1 MKNLKAF
8 AKANETLTKEAL
20 LTVKGGD
27 RYKLFQEI
35 DATGRTASESSNP
48 LTETFT
54 KRDTDAKL
62 KELSYREAY

>member
-27 RYKLFQEI
+27 GETCRPSSVTKGGTIEI
-35 DATGRTASESSNP
+35 SVESSG
-48 LTETFT
+48 
-54 KRDTDAKL
+54 
-62 KELSYREAY
+62 S